1 MRIRQNI
8 KVWLTWGYMES
19 CCLSWLVLWCIAGRN
34 PSHGWNGVWM
44 FCLGAVMAVKH
55 RAAPSKLSI
64 MQVLNIIA
72 ACVSPL
78 SPATGEIECYKQ
90 CMLKRE
96 RERERERPQ
105 LTKQSPHY
113 QGPTGQCWGHHA
125 LVATTAAA
133 AHTPV
138 PPEVDCM
145 PLAVPV
151 GRRITAETLRPN

>member
-1 MRIRQNI
+1 MADMGLHGVLLLIMACL
-8 KVWLTWGYMES
+8 VVYCWEESFTWVERSLDVLSWGSDGGEAQGGSLKAQHHAGSEHHS
-19 CCLSWLVLWCIAGRN
+19 CLCLSAEPCHRRNRVLQTM
-34 PSHGWNGVWM
+34 HV
-44 FCLGAVMAVKH
+44 
-55 RAAPSKLSI
+55 
-64 MQVLNIIA
+64 
-72 ACVSPL
+72 
-78 SPATGEIECYKQ
+78 EE
-90 CMLKRE
+90 RE
-96 RERERERPQ
+96 RERERERTQ

-145 PLAVPV
+145 PLAAPV

>member
-1 MRIRQNI
+1 MMTMIYNNLSYYKHCFEVRIRQNI

-96 RERERERPQ
+96 REREREREHNLQNNLHIIKGPLVSAGAIMHWLPPPQ
-105 LTKQSPHY
+105 LQPIH
-113 QGPTGQCWGHHA
+113 PC
-125 LVATTAAA
+125 L
-133 AHTPV
+133 
-138 PPEVDCM
+138 
-145 PLAVPV
+145 
-151 GRRITAETLRPN
+151 LR